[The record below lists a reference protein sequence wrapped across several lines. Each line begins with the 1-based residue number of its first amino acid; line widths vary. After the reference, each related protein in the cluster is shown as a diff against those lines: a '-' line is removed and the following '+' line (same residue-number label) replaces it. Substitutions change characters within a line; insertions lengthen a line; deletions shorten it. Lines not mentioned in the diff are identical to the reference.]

1 MSAPPQQSSPGRAVI
16 LAAAF
21 LGWLTAGAVM
31 GLGPLA
37 ARPALCDLLPGDG
50 RLTVPLGRTDEGT
63 VGTWFAWYLCAFLLG
78 GAVGGLGFGRLGD
91 RKGRVQALGLSIL
104 CFSLFTGASGF
115 ARTPGQLLVLRF
127 LASLGIGGT
136 WPAGVALLSEAWPEA
151 SRPSVAGLM
160 GSAANIGILLMA
172 FIGQRFAITPDSWR
186 WTMLVGAVPLL
197 LGAWVI
203 LGVPESP
210 RWLAQRFSVGKT
222 EGGRPLAE
230 VFRPPLL
237 SRTVFGIVLRHDPLD
252 RYLGVRQMAH
262 PLGQRSWR
270 GRRPDSGG
278 LGGWRGAWQ
287 RGWGLAG

>member
-1 MSAPPQQSSPGRAVI
+1 LLFLDIILESQYDFKMSDLPQQHSSSGRAAM

-37 ARPALCDLLPGDG
+37 ARPALCDLLPGNN
-50 RLTVPLGRTDEGT
+50 TDEGT

-91 RKGRVQALGLSIL
+91 RKGRVYALGLSIL
-104 CFSLFTGASGF
+104 CFALFTGVSGF

-127 LASLGIGGT
+127 LASLGIDGV

-172 FIGQRFAITPDSWR
+172 LLGQRFSITPDSWR
-186 WTMLVGAVPLL
+186 WTMLVGATPLL
-197 LGAWVI
+197 LGVWVI
-203 LGVPESP
+203 RWVPESP
-210 RWLAQRFSVGKT
+210 A
-222 EGGRPLAE
+222 
-230 VFRPPLL
+230 
-237 SRTVFGIVLRHDPLD
+237 
-252 RYLGVRQMAH
+252 
-262 PLGQRSWR
+262 
-270 GRRPDSGG
+270 
-278 LGGWRGAWQ
+278 
-287 RGWGLAG
+287 